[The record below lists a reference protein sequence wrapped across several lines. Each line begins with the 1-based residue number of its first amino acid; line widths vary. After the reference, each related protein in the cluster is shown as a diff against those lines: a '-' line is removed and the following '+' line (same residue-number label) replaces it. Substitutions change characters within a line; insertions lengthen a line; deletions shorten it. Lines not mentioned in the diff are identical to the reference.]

1 MENDT
6 IYFVSDKYS
15 INKITE
21 YNNMKT
27 KKRKL
32 GNVGLRLKPK
42 EPNLLENYSRYRKK
56 RTRKKKKKKKKKP
69 TKSKVRQIIVERK
82 VDPMKKIIEDS
93 EKHDKSSIKGIDIQE
108 STESEESKESK
119 ESKGSEEKKTIEIKK
134 KDLSDTDPNIKK
146 ILVDSIEEEGPKKGS
161 GIKME

>member
-69 TKSKVRQIIVERK
+69 TKPKVKQIIVERK

-93 EKHDKSSIKGIDIQE
+93 EKHDKSSIKEIDIKE
-108 STESEESKESK
+108 SEKSEESEESKEPP
-119 ESKGSEEKKTIEIKK
+119 ESEEKKTIEIKK

-161 GIKME
+161 GIKVE

>member
-6 IYFVSDKYS
+6 IYFGSDKYS

-27 KKRKL
+27 KKKKM
-32 GNVGLRLKPK
+32 GNVGIRLKPK
-42 EPNLLENYSRYRKK
+42 EPNLLENYSRYRKN
-56 RTRKKKKKKKKKP
+56 RTRKKKKKTKKTKKP
-69 TKSKVRQIIVERK
+69 KVRKIHVERR
-82 VDPMKKIIEDS
+82 VDPMKKIIDDS

-108 STESEESKESK
+108 SPESEESPEP
-119 ESKGSEEKKTIEIKK
+119 EEKKTIEIKK

-146 ILVDSIEEEGPKKGS
+146 ILVDNIEEEIKKKGS

>member
-108 STESEESKESK
+108 SPESKESP
-119 ESKGSEEKKTIEIKK
+119 EPEEKKTIEIKK